1 MTGLEKITSRIIED
15 ARAQAQ
21 EILDEAT
28 EKSLEVRAK
37 NLAQV
42 QAACNRMVADAEKEG
57 ESLVIRAK
65 SSAAMTRRNIEL
77 AAKSEMIERAFDRAM
92 QEIYDMDR
100 ERYAALLLS
109 LLCKTLNAQ
118 RESERDSMRL
128 YGEEIAPAYYELM
141 LNARDGADVAP
152 MLMLGIRNAAS
163 AGKIPADMAAKL
175 KLSKQPVAID
185 GGLVLRCGDIE
196 INCAFSMILAA
207 IRPELEPRVQ
217 QILYKDQNKS

>member
-1 MTGLEKITSRIIED
+1 
-15 ARAQAQ
+15 
-21 EILDEAT
+21 
-28 EKSLEVRAK
+28 
-37 NLAQV
+37 
-42 QAACNRMVADAEKEG
+42 
-57 ESLVIRAK
+57 
-65 SSAAMTRRNIEL
+65 MTRRNIEL

-152 MLMLGIRNAAS
+152 MLMLGIRNAAA
-163 AGKIPADMAAKL
+163 AGKIPADMAVKL
-175 KLSKQPVAID
+175 KLSNESVPID